1 MKNNVFL
8 FVFFCLGMLFGAI
21 FTYFASNFATEYV
34 YGSDVNIVKNH
45 TNEQLIKYIEGK
57 WTSAAGEVTIN
68 INPKENIGSMK
79 IFEKKTELVKEFNIL
94 HIDYLDGFFGYTKLI
109 ICKHNE
115 CKDQYTVQINKIF
128 GINNVIVITYPPEI
142 SECIVIDGM
151 CSRTFKQ
158 IKSK

>member
-8 FVFFCLGMLFGAI
+8 LAFFCLGMLFGAI

-34 YGSDVNIVKNH
+34 YSSDVNVVKNH

-57 WTSAAGEVTIN
+57 WTSAAGEVIIN
-68 INPKENIGSMK
+68 INPKENVGTMK
-79 IFEKKTELVKEFNIL
+79 IFEKNEGSVKEFNIL
-94 HIDYLDGFFGYTKLI
+94 HIDYLDGFFGYTKFI
-109 ICKHNE
+109 ICEHDN
-115 CKDQYTVQINKIF
+115 CQNRYTVQINKIF
-128 GINNVIVITYPPEI
+128 GINNVIVITYPPEV
-142 SECIVIDGM
+142 SKCIVIDGV